1 MGVTAAPTVIVLI
14 AIVLRVVRVR
24 EAIKGVGD
32 IGARN
37 STLRDHVL
45 KRVEAIKY
53 YKGIVETSTGSKTVW
68 NHGLGS

>member
-1 MGVTAAPTVIVLI
+1 MGVTAAPTVTVLI
-14 AIVLRVVRVR
+14 TIVLRAVRVR

-37 STLRDHVL
+37 SSTLRDHVL

-53 YKGIVETSTGSKTVW
+53 YIKALQKQVRDPRQYGVTA
-68 NHGLGS
+68 